1 MKLPRFYLVC
11 VITAVLLFGGC
22 VTVPA
27 KVEVEHGFSQYKD
40 CAFTLEE
47 EDSRT
52 IIDEGVI
59 ESIHLMIKFRLI
71 CPRTSWTG
79 STTKM

>member
-1 MKLPRFYLVC
+1 MTLSRFYLAC
-11 VITAVLLFGGC
+11 VITMVLLFSSC
-22 VTVPA
+22 VTVP
-27 KVEVEHGFSQYKD
+27 VEKNAYDFSRYKD

-59 ESIHLMIKFRLI
+59 ESIHLSVTFRLI
-71 CPRTSWTG
+71 CPRTTWIG
-79 STTKM
+79 SPIEM